1 MKELNL
7 PIQVKAGFLGQLVLK
22 VPWKNITSR
31 PTLVVIE
38 DVYLVAVPNRE
49 IVYDEKKE
57 RERQKEAKQQ
67 QLELLESQQEAYE
80 KDEKSQ
86 AGFVAKMVSS
96 IIAQLQVQ
104 INRIHIRF
112 EDKSSDPLH
121 PFACGIVLRQLQVYS
136 ETDLKEVVV
145 DIFKKSLDI
154 KDFGFYFDNDVKKFA
169 RIDDVEN
176 FKSDLKSVF
185 EYKPE
190 VLGIKRY
197 IIEPMELSLTLSY
210 NQKSRNERLFSSE
223 QIIKIAMK
231 HLKWYEEEEFVYFLT
246 HSWISAVGTGNKTN
260 EQVLEKYL
268 EICKTNPAVPEEKY
282 IYIILYI

>member
-1 MKELNL
+1 MKDLNL

-121 PFACGIVLRQLQVYS
+121 PFACGVVLRQLQVHS

-154 KDFGFYFDNDVKKFA
+154 KDFGFYFDNDIKQFA
-169 RIDDVEN
+169 RTESVED
-176 FKSDLKSVF
+176 FQSDLKSIF

-190 VLGIKRY
+190 VLDIKRY

-210 NQKSRNERLFSSE
+210 NQKSRNERIFTSE
-223 QIIKIAMK
+223 QIIKIAMS
-231 HLKWYEEEEFVYFLT
+231 HLKWNEEDEFVYFLT
-246 HSWISAVGTGNKTN
+246 HSWISAVGSESNKTP
-260 EQVLEKYL
+260 EMILEKYK
-268 EICKTNPAVPEEKY
+268 EICRTNPSVPEEKY
-282 IYIILYI
+282 FFIILL